1 MKKQFLE
8 GRIESIGERKKVF
21 DGGDIRFRH
30 ITVDD
35 ASGKTTAVS
44 NVIVE
49 ASLANAIK
57 VGADVKL
64 ALATH
69 KRITGGNV
77 SYLVALGRPLGVEV
91 AQDRP
96 VFTFAVLTLLSM
108 FAVFLLGSFGFYMI
122 AAFPAAFAFMC
133 VHAGV
138 NFKLQNVFSQ
148 EAYEGYLSRT

>member
-30 ITVDD
+30 ITVVD

-49 ASLANAIK
+49 ASLADAIK

-64 ALATH
+64 ALATTSASLAATSAIWWLLDVLWVS
-69 KRITGGNV
+69 KSLRTGLC
-77 SYLVALGRPLGVEV
+77 SHLP
-91 AQDRP
+91 
-96 VFTFAVLTLLSM
+96 F
-108 FAVFLLGSFGFYMI
+108 
-122 AAFPAAFAFMC
+122 
-133 VHAGV
+133 
-138 NFKLQNVFSQ
+138 
-148 EAYEGYLSRT
+148 